1 MGPVICGQANQ
12 CPSNTLFSEFV
23 SSEFGWDNK
32 EQLLN
37 DCRKVIWEAAA
48 LIKME
53 ITQLMYAP
61 GCWKVLSPT
70 YFPMYLYL
78 FGGENIS
85 FDANIV
91 IYINSTSALTE
102 VGHGSNTKQIR
113 TTATYD
119 PSTQEF
125 VIHTPEFQA
134 AKCWIGDLVFSFSI
148 IHTRQ

>member
-1 MGPVICGQANQ
+1 
-12 CPSNTLFSEFV
+12 
-23 SSEFGWDNK
+23 
-32 EQLLN
+32 
-37 DCRKVIWEAAA
+37 
-48 LIKME
+48 
-53 ITQLMYAP
+53 
-61 GCWKVLSPT
+61 
-70 YFPMYLYL
+70 MYLYL
-78 FGGENIS
+78 FDGENIS

-134 AKCWIGDLVFSFSI
+134 AKCWIGNLVLCFSI